1 MVCPTLLNLSL
12 KFAIRSSWSEPQSA
26 PGLIFWWLYRAFPSS
41 SAKNIYNQCDFSIAH
56 LVIPCVE
63 SFFVLLEMSV
73 CFDQSIFFNKTL
85 LAFALLH
92 FVLQGQSCLQLW
104 VSLDFLHF
112 CIPIPYDENGIFC
125 DVSSKKCYRSSQNFP
140 TSACFS
146 GITSWGIDLDYC
158 DVEWFALEMNWD
170 YTVIFE
176 ALHPSTAF

>member
-1 MVCPTLLNLSL
+1 MFMCTVVSCVVGRGCLLWQVHSL
-12 KFAIRSSWSEPQSA
+12 
-26 PGLIFWWLYRAFPSS
+26 G
-41 SAKNIYNQCDFSIAH
+41 
-56 LVIPCVE
+56 
-63 SFFVLLEMSV
+63 
-73 CFDQSIFFNKTL
+73 KTL

-92 FVLQGQSCLQLW
+92 FVLQGQSCLQLQ

-146 GITSWGIDLDYC
+146 GIASWGIDLDYC
-158 DVEWFALEMNWD
+158 DVEWFALEMNWG

-176 ALHPSTAF
+176 ALHPSTAFQTLPLTVRANPLLQRDSCL

>member
-1 MVCPTLLNLSL
+1 MGRVIFCVVRNGCLL
-12 KFAIRSSWSEPQSA
+12 WPE
-26 PGLIFWWLYRAFPSS
+26 Y
-41 SAKNIYNQCDFSIAH
+41 
-56 LVIPCVE
+56 
-63 SFFVLLEMSV
+63 FFY
-73 CFDQSIFFNKTL
+73 KTL

-92 FVLQGQSCLQLW
+92 FVLQGQSCLQLQ

-146 GITSWGIDLDYC
+146 GIASWGIDLDYC

-170 YTVIFE
+170 HSVIFE
-176 ALHPSTAF
+176 IAHKYCIVYSSVDYEGYSISSNRFLPTVVDIMVIWIKFAHSHAF